1 MKLAK
6 ILSVQGDREKAAD
19 HLLTVMRKDRSFDD
33 DGARRQLLEF
43 FEVWGPKD
51 PTTISARRRLSSIL
65 FS

>member
-6 ILSVQGDREKAAD
+6 ILNVEGRREEAAD
-19 HLLTVMRKDRSFDD
+19 HLLMIMRKDRSFDD

-43 FEVWGPKD
+43 FEVWGAKD
-51 PTTISARRRLSSIL
+51 PATIGARRRLSSIL